1 MAKDDIDNILIDIE
15 KDITRI
21 TDSKISNAVEKVYS
35 EEVEKMYNEY
45 DRNYYN
51 PRYKD
56 GGFADESNWDTDVKI
71 NKDGVVLTLTNETK
85 PKYDS
90 IHRLDQI
97 IEEGIYNWRRYPEA
111 RPIYKRTQERI
122 EDENMIEEILESE
135 LKKYGWDI
143 K

>member
-1 MAKDDIDNILIDIE
+1 MAKDDIDNILMDIE

-71 NKDGVVLTLTNETK
+71 NKDGVVLTLINETK

-90 IHRLDQI
+90 THRLDQI
-97 IEEGIYNWRRYPEA
+97 IEEGIYNWRRHPEA
-111 RPIYKRTQERI
+111 RPVYERTQERI

>member
-90 IHRLDQI
+90 IYRLDQI
-97 IEEGIYNWRRYPEA
+97 IEEGIYNWRRHPEA